1 MKMSERCTCGAT
13 IEVTSD
19 FEQTVQDTVKEWRR
33 KHKHNY
39 PSYYNPARGPWNQ
52 NSPFTV
58 TSNGTITA
66 SQLPDTGAKTTE
78 KE

>member
-1 MKMSERCTCGAT
+1 MRMAETCSCGAN
-13 IEVTSD
+13 IEVD
-19 FEQTVQDTVKEWRR
+19 ADYEKTVQDTIKEWRR

-39 PSYYNPARGPWNQ
+39 PINPYRWNTP
-52 NSPFTV
+52 PFTV